1 MFYFSIQKT
10 LQSSWITGQNA
21 WRYFFNILREKIA
34 FFPCQM
40 IVWIKTR
47 FFPGH
52 SMSTFCGFFSASH
65 DDKDIHQILAHMRFF
80 TWKHTK
86 FANFQN
92 LLVINC
98 LHAFFALAIWF
109 LLKQFLS
116 TITKTCCSA
125 LMPFFVISI
134 ISIHRYV
141 LGIFFTVYSVNFSGK
156 NFAYSLFTEER
167 TSGT

>member
-1 MFYFSIQKT
+1 MIQKKFWILFFFSIQKT

-34 FFPCQM
+34 FFPCQ

-65 DDKDIHQILAHMRFF
+65 DDKDIHQILAHMLFF

-86 FANFQN
+86 FANFKN

-98 LHAFFALAIWF
+98 LHAFCTCYLIS
-109 LLKQFLS
+109 LEKFLS

-134 ISIHRYV
+134 ISR
-141 LGIFFTVYSVNFSGK
+141 
-156 NFAYSLFTEER
+156 
-167 TSGT
+167 